1 MRSIAAPTWNR
12 APPAVHGRPSAPVC
26 RELGLCLVAGS
37 SCGSDPSP
45 GWRGPR
51 ARAHTCAHSPAHTP
65 ASPLPAPHPPR
76 GSSAGWG
83 GGVTSGLQSR
93 GERLERAAR
102 SSPSWEAGGALGRP
116 RLPRS
121 SLSSA
126 PAVALPARGG
136 ASRAARW
143 IESHFLGRTE
153 RVLQTWQALKLQLG
167 QKRPSGGAG
176 RGAPCA
182 ASPGG
187 WGRSPLS
194 SPPSAAARPRPQD
207 SGPRRAR
214 PVETS
219 QPYASRG
226 GSGAGNASA
235 PAPSHRRE
243 AAACRKARKE
253 EGAAASAR
261 SKCSRSLRRFLCRS
275 PGESGRLISC
285 PRPLRI
291 ADLPATLAGRGERHG
306 RVEDAGDQGRVG
318 SHGARGGDPPPARSN
333 AQGTGHRGL
342 GKGGIWGERRWRLV
356 VTPTLVTLARHPG
369 VASQE
374 GLRGWKR
381 VSLGNEW
388 LLIRGCLGWSIAAAA
403 GPWKTGARGDRR
415 TRHQAATVKGG
426 DSGQSRSRGSEW
438 EVGGSSE
445 MPQSLRGK
453 QRSRKRAGVMLR
465 DAAVA
470 VGRRWSFSG

>member
-1 MRSIAAPTWNR
+1 MLPPTLGEDCAQLLLSQPSYRANLAPLVASKLGVRNIAAPTWNR

-65 ASPLPAPHPPR
+65 ASSLPAPHPPR

-116 RLPRS
+116 RLPPS

-143 IESHFLGRTE
+143 IESRFLGRTE
-153 RVLQTWQALKLQLG
+153 RLLQTWQALKLQLG

-207 SGPRRAR
+207 SGPGRAR

-219 QPYASRG
+219 QPYASRS

-235 PAPSHRRE
+235 PAPGHRRE
-243 AAACRKARKE
+243 AATCRK
-253 EGAAASAR
+253 G
-261 SKCSRSLRRFLCRS
+261 
-275 PGESGRLISC
+275 GEKRGRQ
-285 PRPLRI
+285 PRPEVSAAEVCVGFSVAPL
-291 ADLPATLAGRGERHG
+291 E
-306 RVEDAGDQGRVG
+306 RVG
-318 SHGARGGDPPPARSN
+318 GLSPA
-333 AQGTGHRGL
+333 
-342 GKGGIWGERRWRLV
+342 LV
-356 VTPTLVTLARHPG
+356 L
-369 VASQE
+369 
-374 GLRGWKR
+374 
-381 VSLGNEW
+381 
-388 LLIRGCLGWSIAAAA
+388 
-403 GPWKTGARGDRR
+403 
-415 TRHQAATVKGG
+415 
-426 DSGQSRSRGSEW
+426 
-438 EVGGSSE
+438 
-445 MPQSLRGK
+445 
-453 QRSRKRAGVMLR
+453 
-465 DAAVA
+465 
-470 VGRRWSFSG
+470 